1 MHRSNHSTA
10 RRLSSNSS
18 PGPSVRLLQALLCA
32 HRDLLVQTARHHL
45 GNQRRDADDVVQD
58 VCEAA
63 LQGELSLSSNPSEAL
78 DDLIQAVVSA
88 SHRQGEGGG
97 W

>member
-10 RRLSSNSS
+10 RCISSNRS
-18 PGPSVRLLQALLCA
+18 PRPKVRLLQVLICA

-45 GNQRRDADDVVQD
+45 SNLRRDADDVVQD

-63 LQGELSLSSNPSEAL
+63 LQGELSLSSDPSEAL

-88 SHRQGEGGG
+88 SHCIAEGGAA
-97 W
+97 